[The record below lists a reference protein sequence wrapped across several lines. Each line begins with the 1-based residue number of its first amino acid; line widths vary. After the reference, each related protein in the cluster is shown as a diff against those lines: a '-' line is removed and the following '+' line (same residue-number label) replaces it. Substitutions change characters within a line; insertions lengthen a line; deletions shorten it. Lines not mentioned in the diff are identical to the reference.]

1 MIRIETDS
9 GPVDMRYDE
18 DIKMIEIFNDGHQ
31 ILMRPH
37 QAQKVMENLQ
47 RLVHFH
53 DELGFEQSGAKDH
66 IAYCNADGKSFQ
78 GPYAVLVIQPNW
90 SEFRMHNEAVAF
102 AFQNKAKAGDLYT
115 HYRLMR
121 RNTDSDKLY
130 PTGVSAS

>member
-18 DIKMIEIFNDGHQ
+18 DIKMVELLNDGHR

-37 QAQKVMENLQ
+37 QAQKVIENLQ

-53 DELGFEQSGAKDH
+53 DELGFEQSGAKDY
-66 IAYCNADGKSFQ
+66 IAFCNEDGKSYDIPE
-78 GPYAVLVIQPNW
+78 GILTIQPNW
-90 SEFRMHNEAVAF
+90 SMFRTHNEATQRAWDLKD
-102 AFQNKAKAGDLYT
+102 KAPFT

-130 PTGVSAS
+130 PTGVTKP